1 MVKKIFFVVAAV
13 LVLLLLAVLI
23 VPQFIDWNRYK
34 DQIAAEASRMTGRA
48 VTIGGDIRLSVLPSP
63 ALVVN
68 DLRVANIENGV
79 APEMVRLA
87 QAEVHVALLPLLSR
101 RIVVNQITL
110 VEPVV
115 ALEVLSDGRNNWTF
129 TPAEPAPEERP
140 LETPPQPESAPPDV
154 RLDAVAI
161 ENGTITYHD
170 VAAGTTRR
178 LDALNATIQAESLQG
193 PATSEGRFRIE
204 GIPIVYSGEV
214 GSFATDR
221 QAPLT
226 LTLASP
232 EGDVRAVVR
241 GSALD
246 LEADARFRGRVEAEA
261 GNLAA
266 AIQALTRGP
275 LPGFLAQ
282 RAALAFDLD
291 ASAQHASID
300 ALALRLGETTADGAA
315 AIEFGDEVSLAA
327 QLAAG
332 TIDLASWLA
341 MPEVPPP
348 PAVTGSTAEGA
359 DAAPAQN
366 AAPDGDAVPP
376 SFRLPADVSAALT
389 LAVEAMTFNNDAIRQ
404 VRADAE
410 LADGRITLSR
420 LSALLP
426 GAAEAAMVGALTT
439 PDGQPRFEGRLE
451 ARAADLRSV
460 LRWLDVDVAMVPSD
474 RLRTLQLNSAMV
486 ITPQQMEARD
496 LDLRMDS
503 STIRGTAGARLTER
517 PAFNIDL
524 AVDRL
529 NLDAYLPVEGP
540 APADSPPVAPGQ
552 GALPE
557 AEAGPVPAL
566 DAAFA
571 VRIADLTY
579 KSVPAR
585 DAVLTGSFTDG
596 TLTLTN
602 AGVGDFAGATAGAS
616 GVVRGLPERPVMENL
631 AVRFSA
637 PEPARL
643 LRSLEMDVP
652 AQAQALG
659 AISGEGTLNG
669 TLQAPVV
676 DLGIQAAGS
685 TVRLAG
691 AVNPQPGV
699 LYDGRVALQASDP
712 APLLTAL
719 DLAYRPAGPIGPID
733 LSTAVSVRDAEI
745 SVRELSGRLA
755 ETPVSGSVTVAT
767 AGPKPQIAADL
778 VTGRLNI
785 DALLPAEQ
793 AAAAPGWLVPAA
805 WGQSPRVVRP
815 PARRAGII
823 ETATQQVH
831 PRWSREPID
840 LSALSALD
848 GTFALRADALV
859 YQGHA
864 LDKAELNATLAGGI
878 LTAEPVR
885 GSFYGGPLTASA
897 RIEAT
902 GVPVVTMAINVD
914 GADLARVPAAPQG
927 TAGGRLVA
935 DARLTTQGGS
945 MADWVSALRGKGS
958 FAVRGLNPALDASG
972 LPVLGPVLGPT
983 LRLVGSLDSTLGP
996 LLGIVSGRA
1005 GPGLADIS
1013 APFTI
1018 ADGVVRLD
1026 PVRLDSAVYQATA
1039 RGTTDLAG
1047 WRIDMAGEMTLAQGV
1062 VGTLLGRVQEIPSR
1076 CPFAATGPLD
1086 RPNIQIGGECLPRG
1100 ITIPGTGGQDAGRTL
1115 EQLIPKEMLPGG
1127 EQQPPQPGSPS
1138 PAPQQAPQPEKVI
1151 RDLLEGLIRR

>member
-1 MVKKIFFVVAAV
+1 MKKIFVVVAAV

-34 DQIAAEASRMTGRA
+34 HQIAAEASRMTGRA

-68 DLRVANIENGV
+68 DLRVANIEDGV

-110 VEPVV
+110 VKPVV
-115 ALEVLSDGRNNWTF
+115 ALEVLPDGRNNWTF
-129 TPAEPAPEERP
+129 TPAEPAPAERP
-140 LETPPQPESAPPDV
+140 EETPQQAETAPPDV

-170 VAAGTTRR
+170 VAAGTTQRVE
-178 LDALNATIQAESLQG
+178 ALEATIQAESLQG

-204 GIPIVYSGEV
+204 GIPIVYSGEI

-221 QAPLT
+221 QVPLT

-266 AIQALTRGP
+266 AIRALTRGP

-300 ALALRLGETTADGAA
+300 RLTLRLGEATADGAA
-315 AIEFGDEVSLAA
+315 TLDLAEEPSLAA
-327 QLAAG
+327 QLAVAR
-332 TIDLASWLA
+332 IDLDSWLA
-341 MPEVPPP
+341 MPEVAPPP
-348 PAVTGSTAEGA
+348 VAA
-359 DAAPAQN
+359 DPETQEEESGPAQE
-366 AAPDGDAVPP
+366 AARDPDRAPP
-376 SFRLPADVSAALT
+376 SIPLPTGVTAALT
-389 LAVEAMTFNNDAIRQ
+389 LAVEAITFNNDAIRQ

-460 LRWLDVDVAMVPSD
+460 LRWLEVDVAGVPAE
-474 RLRTLQLNSAMV
+474 RLRTLQLSSGIA
-486 ITPQQMEARD
+486 ITPQQVEARD
-496 LDLRMDS
+496 LDLRVDS
-503 STIRGTAGARLTER
+503 STIRGTAGARLAER
-517 PAFNIDL
+517 PAITIDL
-524 AVDRL
+524 AVDRF
-529 NLDAYLPVEGP
+529 NLDAYLPVEAP
-540 APADSPPVAPGQ
+540 APADSPPAEPAAPAQ
-552 GALPE
+552 GPPPPDEPLQAF
-557 AEAGPVPAL
+557 

-571 VRIADLTY
+571 VRIAELTY
-579 KSVPAR
+579 KGVPAR
-585 DAVLTGSFTDG
+585 DAALTGSFAEG
-596 TLTLTN
+596 TLTLTE
-602 AGVGDFAGATAGAS
+602 ASIGDFAGATAGAS
-616 GVVRGLPERPVMENL
+616 GVIRGLPERPVMENL

-637 PEPARL
+637 PDPARL

-669 TLQAPVV
+669 TVQAPVV

-691 AVNPQPGV
+691 AVNPEAGV

-712 APLLTAL
+712 ARLLAAL
-719 DLAYRPAGPIGPID
+719 DLGYRPAGPIGPTD
-733 LSTAVSVRDAEI
+733 LAAAARVQDGQIAIRD
-745 SVRELSGRLA
+745 LSGRLGQ
-755 ETPVSGSVTVAT
+755 TPVSGSLSLVT
-767 AGPKPQIAADL
+767 AGPRPRIDADL
-778 VTGRLNI
+778 ATGRLVL
-785 DALLPAEQ
+785 DPFLPAEQ
-793 AAAAPGWLVPAA
+793 AAAAPPLHLIVPAVLR
-805 WGQSPRVVRP
+805 SPAPGRQAEVMTIAAEGVDS
-815 PARRAGII
+815 
-823 ETATQQVH
+823 
-831 PRWSREPID
+831 RWSREPID
-840 LSALSALD
+840 LSGLRAFDA
-848 GTFALRADALV
+848 GIRARADALV
-859 YQGHA
+859 YDGNILEA
-864 LDKAELNATLAGGI
+864 ADLTLNLAEGV

-885 GSFYGGPLTASA
+885 GTLYGGPLAASA
-897 RIEAT
+897 RLDAT
-902 GVPVVTMAINVD
+902 GVPAMTLSLNVE
-914 GADLARVPAAPQG
+914 GADLARAPAAPQG
-927 TAGGRLVA
+927 VAGGRLDA
-935 DARLTTQGGS
+935 DARLATAGAS
-945 MADWVSALRGKGS
+945 VADFVAGLNGEGS
-958 FAVRGLNPALDASG
+958 FAVQGLDPAFDAAG

-983 LRLVGSLDSTLGP
+983 LRLVATLNTTLGP
-996 LLGIVSGRA
+996 LLGIATGRA

-1013 APFTI
+1013 APFAVDQGTVRFD
-1018 ADGVVRLD
+1018 AVRLHTPIYD
-1026 PVRLDSAVYQATA
+1026 GTA
-1039 RGTTDLAG
+1039 RGTANLAA
-1047 WRIDMAGEMTLAQGV
+1047 WRVDMTGEMTLAQSV
-1062 VGTLLGRVQEIPSR
+1062 VGALLGRVREVPSR

-1086 RPNIQIGGECLPRG
+1086 RPNVQIGGECLPSG
-1100 ITIPGTGGQDAGRTL
+1100 ITIPGTGDRGLGRAL
-1115 EQLIPKEMLPGG
+1115 EGLIPREILPQR
-1127 EQQPPQPGSPS
+1127 EEAPPQPEQPQPEQPQ
-1138 PAPQQAPQPEKVI
+1138 PAPEPEKVI